1 MRGRKPNPQRLRI
14 LRGNPGKRPLTS
26 ARTSPFVAGTPQKP
40 ADLDADA
47 SAEWD
52 RLVRLLGGEHGV
64 LCEADYGILLIAA
77 TAYSMFKRAER
88 AIAEHGA
95 TYETERDGLRMT
107 RPRPEVRIMQQER
120 RAYQAALAEL
130 GATPAQH
137 ARVSPL
143 PNDSEPKG
151 IAKFFEPQRPRR
163 G

>member
-14 LRGNPGKRPLTS
+14 LRGNPGKRALKS
-26 ARTSPFVAGTPQKP
+26 ARSSPFVAGTPEKP
-40 ADLDADA
+40 AHLTGDA
-47 SAEWD
+47 SKEWD
-52 RLVRLLGGEHGV
+52 RLTAQLGGANGV
-64 LCEADYGILLIAA
+64 LCLADRGILEVACS
-77 TAYSMFKRAER
+77 AYAMFMQAHR

-95 TYETERDGLRMT
+95 TYETERDGLKMT
-107 RPRPEVRIMQQER
+107 RPRPEVRILQQER